1 MAEGTSGH
9 PILTYLTFVVPA
21 MLLVL
26 AVVFD
31 ASVFFMIMTILWLG
45 VAFGVLYLPLV
56 GDNGSRA

>member
-21 MLLVL
+21 LLLVL

-31 ASVFFMIMTILWLG
+31 ASILFMIMTILWLG